1 MIPTAH
7 DPEEKCVNTS
17 AVPTTRGTPLTER
30 QLADLRAQLEQQRRF
45 RLDQLAALRGG
56 DARHGGE
63 IAATL
68 RFAAEAALADV
79 TDALRRMAQG
89 SYGSCTEC
97 GTDLPA
103 ERLEVLPQVG
113 RCASCLQSAQQ

>member
-1 MIPTAH
+1 MS
-7 DPEEKCVNTS
+7 TS

-45 RLDQLAALRGG
+45 RLDQLAALRTG

-63 IAATL
+63 IADTL
-68 RFAAEAALADV
+68 RVGAQAALADV
-79 TDALRRMAQG
+79 TDALRRMAEG
-89 SYGSCTEC
+89 SYGTCADC
-97 GTDLPA
+97 GTDLPV

-113 RCASCLQSAQQ
+113 RCISCLQSAKR